1 MKQEIIKGGRSW
13 VNARTKVLRS
23 KINRNRQLI
32 KSSTDKTQITIW
44 ETEIEEWTW
53 EITYITEIFTSS
65 EVQNI
70 IRKRHVVKRKP
81 VVKKVIKVAPR
92 RDIRKRVVRKR
103 VIRKPSKQVI
113 KKVVK
118 VAPKRDRKQSTIR
131 INRYKIE

>member
-1 MKQEIIKGGRSW
+1 LKQEIIKGGRSW

-70 IRKRHVVKRKP
+70 IRKRAVVKRP
-81 VVKKVIKVAPR
+81 VQKRPKLTKTTVKK
-92 RDIRKRVVRKR
+92 
-103 VIRKPSKQVI
+103 I
-113 KKVVK
+113 KKVNKIVNKATKK
-118 VAPKRDRKQSTIR
+118 VNKLKF
-131 INRYKIE
+131 